1 MPPRKKG
8 ASASVDEPLMIITG
22 LDNVRRD
29 GNRVK
34 VVSRPNPEKTVVM
47 DGKRTLI
54 TLRNT
59 NAKTSS
65 PSKSNGKQNSS
76 KPRSSSGNNRAGHIN
91 NYDDEY
97 KLISV
102 KIKNDLASGAS
113 ASSSSS
119 KRRATSPSPSHF
131 R

>member
-1 MPPRKKG
+1 
-8 ASASVDEPLMIITG
+8 MIITG
-22 LDNVRRD
+22 LDNVRRE

-34 VVSRPNPEKTVVM
+34 VVSRPNPDKTVVM

-59 NAKTSS
+59 NAKTAS
-65 PSKSNGKQNSS
+65 PSQSNGKHNSS

-102 KIKNDLASGAS
+102 KIKNDLTHGAS

-119 KRRATSPSPSHF
+119 RRATSPSPSHF